1 MNADLGG
8 KHSGALIGAALAVH
22 REFGPGLDEAD
33 YESALCL
40 ELTARGIEHQRQVP
54 LPLIYKGVRLD
65 AGYRLDVV
73 VGGNLLAELKALEV
87 MHPVFEAQLLTHL
100 RISQIPLGLL
110 INFNVLMLRQGIVRR
125 ANTNPRPP
133 VAPPATPSAVS
144 KDDESGFDNLSREV
158 IAAAIEVHRHLG
170 GGLLRSAYETCLC
183 HELQLRGLRF
193 VRSQTGRF
201 GIATQPFPARKK
213 FPSWLR
219 TPSWSPACAPLT
231 SLRSNWPAPDRC
243 CGSPAAPPGSSST
256 STPPRWPATSGAF
269 APLPSP
275 INASILVPPF
285 HPL

>member
-1 MNADLGG
+1 MNPDLGG
-8 KHSGALIGAALAVH
+8 KDSGALIGAALAVH
-22 REFGPGLDEAD
+22 RELGPGLEEAD
-33 YESALCL
+33 YERALSL

-65 AGYRLDVV
+65 AGYRMDVV
-73 VGGNLLAELKALEV
+73 LGRSLLAELKALEL

-133 VAPPATPSAVS
+133 GPPPATPFPVAI
-144 KDDESGFDNLSREV
+144 EHEPGFDNLSREV

-193 VRSQTGRF
+193 VRSQTGEIRYRDET
-201 GIATQPFPARKK
+201 IPTAKEIPLMVENALMVTCLCAVDI
-213 FPSWLR
+213 
-219 TPSWSPACAPLT
+219 TPLQLACAR
-231 SLRSNWPAPDRC
+231 SLLRVTRQ
-243 CGSPAAPPGSSST
+243 
-256 STPPRWPATSGAF
+256 TSGIVINF
-269 APLPSP
+269 HAPTLAGHIRRLHAPSKS
-275 INASILVPPF
+275 A
-285 HPL
+285 

>member
-193 VRSQTGRF
+193 VRSQTGEVRYRNTT
-201 GIATQPFPARKK
+201 I
-213 FPSWLR
+213 PSAKEIPLLVENALMVTCLCAIDI
-219 TPSWSPACAPLT
+219 TPLQLACAR
-231 SLRSNWPAPDRC
+231 SLLRVARRASGIVINFHAPTLAGHIRRIC
-243 CGSPAAPPGSSST
+243 
-256 STPPRWPATSGAF
+256 ATSK
-269 APLPSP
+269 SD
-275 INASILVPPF
+275 
-285 HPL
+285 

>member
-170 GGLLRSAYETCLC
+170 GAAAQRLRNLL
-183 HELQLRGLRF
+183 
-193 VRSQTGRF
+193 V
-201 GIATQPFPARKK
+201 P
-213 FPSWLR
+213 R
-219 TPSWSPACAPLT
+219 TPAPRPAFCPQPDGGGSVSQHNHSQRERNSPL
-231 SLRSNWPAPDRC
+231 
-243 CGSPAAPPGSSST
+243 G
-256 STPPRWPATSGAF
+256 
-269 APLPSP
+269 
-275 INASILVPPF
+275 
-285 HPL
+285 